1 MKLIFFVESYIAGG
15 SDKVANILLQNL
27 IADEI
32 ILIINKRSNKRIILN
47 EKLEEKVKVSTYS
60 LLTPA
65 EIHEKINR
73 FSSNKFI
80 YFLLKFI
87 SLFLV
92 YPLLLYSIFYFYFKL
107 QRYSA
112 SHFFSHNGGH
122 PGGLYNATSLMA
134 ASLIPSIKLKF
145 YAFHSNPV
153 KYRKYLFLLDFFW
166 DRIIENSSKIITISQ
181 AASKKFTELRF
192 FKTPPLVIHNG
203 LKKNKLKNYNHSS
216 KLKIL
221 HIGYFDYNKN
231 QVLLLKSLLNLIAR
245 NIKNIHITFVGNIVD
260 MNVKNRFDDF
270 LKDNDI
276 RNYVT
281 VTGFI
286 EDTMP
291 YYYGSDLLICSSF
304 VEGLPISIL
313 EAMSVGLPIISTNVG
328 GVNEQIDH
336 GINGFLI
343 ETNNPLDLSNKIQYF
358 IENRESIIQMGKASY
373 KKFNSKF
380 GLKKMIDSY
389 NSLFKF

>member
-1 MKLIFFVESYIAGG
+1 M
-15 SDKVANILLQNL
+15 
-27 IADEI
+27 
-32 ILIINKRSNKRIILN
+32 
-47 EKLEEKVKVSTYS
+47 
-60 LLTPA
+60 
-65 EIHEKINR
+65 
-73 FSSNKFI
+73 
-80 YFLLKFI
+80 
-87 SLFLV
+87 
-92 YPLLLYSIFYFYFKL
+92 
-107 QRYSA
+107 
-112 SHFFSHNGGH
+112 
-122 PGGLYNATSLMA
+122 
-134 ASLIPSIKLKF
+134 
-145 YAFHSNPV
+145 
-153 KYRKYLFLLDFFW
+153 
-166 DRIIENSSKIITISQ
+166 
-181 AASKKFTELRF
+181 
-192 FKTPPLVIHNG
+192 
-203 LKKNKLKNYNHSS
+203 
-216 KLKIL
+216 KIL

-231 QVLLLKSLLNLIAR
+231 QVLLLKSLVNLIAR

-260 MNVKNRFDDF
+260 INVKNRFDDF

-276 RNYVT
+276 KNYVT

-358 IENRESIIQMGKASY
+358 IENRGSIIEMGKASY